1 MGKNQ
6 EKLTRAASWGP
17 PLPTWPLTPWLGGR
31 EHTPTGAVHLWIP
44 RAPHSAAP
52 AEGRVK
58 SSPGCLPCV
67 RAPKGKQ
74 LWNLPAA
81 SFDIWSTPHC
91 ENRETSELPPGS
103 LRRAGRACRLEA
115 LRGGGFCLQRA
126 FLSSGPSGRPRQV
139 LSALGLWTRAQR
151 SRRPEPGLLI
161 CACSPHLLTPFSPL
175 SPRPTTLLSPS
186 GQCPAPQGAE
196 DRSPQEGTER
206 DCPVP
211 GRAGGCVAARLAGW
225 SLRVARGPCHP
236 HSLF

>member
-1 MGKNQ
+1 VGKNQ

-161 CACSPHLLTPFSPL
+161 CACSPHLLTPQGLAGPCL
-175 SPRPTTLLSPS
+175 S
-186 GQCPAPQGAE
+186 
-196 DRSPQEGTER
+196 GTEN
-206 DCPVP
+206 
-211 GRAGGCVAARLAGW
+211 
-225 SLRVARGPCHP
+225 
-236 HSLF
+236 